1 MPQNL
6 VTWMSGKEYVNYN
19 FNDYDDD
26 YSATDFS
33 YNYDTSNNYFYDY
46 NNVGITGANVLT
58 EMRPGP
64 TKPSFITGQNVIR
77 YKVFFIS

>member
-6 VTWMSGKEYVNYN
+6 VTWVSGKEYVNYD
-19 FNDYDDD
+19 FSDYDDD

-33 YNYDTSNNYFYDY
+33 YDYDTSNNYFYDY
-46 NNVGITGANVLT
+46 NDVGIIGSNVLT

-77 YKVFFIS
+77 YKKSSF